1 MRTLPVLVKAAGSLL
16 EKHLLTCMVE
26 SSDLSRWSLDV
37 VVGDV
42 VLTNHGISM
51 DESEGVMGIT
61 YN

>member
-16 EKHLLTCMVE
+16 EKRLLTCMVE

>member
-1 MRTLPVLVKAAGSLL
+1 MLVKAAGSFL
-16 EKHLLTCMVE
+16 EKHISTCMVE

-37 VVGDV
+37 VVGGD
-42 VLTNHGISM
+42 VLTNHGIST